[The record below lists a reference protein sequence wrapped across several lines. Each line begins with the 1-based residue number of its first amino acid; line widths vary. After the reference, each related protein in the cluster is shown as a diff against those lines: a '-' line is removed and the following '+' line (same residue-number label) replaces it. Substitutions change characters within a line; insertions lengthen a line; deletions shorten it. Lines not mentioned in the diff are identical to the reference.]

1 MQRIAIVDP
10 TESTRESLR
19 TLLLGVDFVWL
30 EAECARYEYFYD
42 VINQSMPDLAIV
54 ALDADKNRAL
64 QMIGQ
69 LAVDYP
75 RLPILTISHDH
86 QALLQ
91 SLQKGAK
98 YFLTHPVGLEDMLSA
113 LRRAL
118 GDASHSDG
126 SSSGSSSGQLGVAP
140 RQSGAAIMVAV
151 LGSRGGVGTTTL
163 AVNLAA
169 TLACEPGNGVALVDL
184 DLALGDADIALE
196 VNGIENISIADLARN
211 IERLDMNF
219 LRRALVKH
227 EATGLAILRHPLEIM
242 EMGVIHEGHVERI
255 LNLLKISYSHLVL
268 DLSKSL
274 LPTDLMAMRMSDV
287 ILLTAQLEL
296 SSLRNVVRLIH
307 CMGSEEGLAEKVR
320 VVVNRVGAESIEEG
334 ISLKKAEEV
343 IGKPIFWQI
352 PNDTKPLIAARVA
365 GAPLIKHSPKCRA
378 QLAIAGLAHALSGK
392 AGTGSSA
399 ELKTKRG
406 FGLFGRR

>member
-1 MQRIAIVDP
+1 MQRVAIVDP

-30 EAECARYEYFYD
+30 EAECARYEYFFD
-42 VINQSMPDLAIV
+42 VIGKSPPDLAIV

-69 LAVDYP
+69 LSVEHP
-75 RLPILTISHDH
+75 KLPILTISHDH

-98 YFLTHPVGLEDMLSA
+98 YFLTHPVGLEDMLAA

-118 GDASHSDG
+118 GEYGGTETSQGSVIRQTSASSII
-126 SSSGSSSGQLGVAP
+126 
-140 RQSGAAIMVAV
+140 AI

-169 TLACEPGNGVALVDL
+169 TLAADPSNSVALLDL
-184 DLALGDADIALE
+184 DLTLGDADIALE
-196 VNGIENISIADLARN
+196 VNGLENISIADLARN

-219 LRRALVKH
+219 LRRAMTKH
-227 EATGLAILRHPLEIM
+227 EATGLSILRHPLEIS
-242 EMGVIHEGHVERI
+242 EVGAIHEQHVERI
-255 LNLLKISYSHLVL
+255 LNLLKISYTHLVL
-268 DLSKSL
+268 DLSKCL
-274 LPTDLMAMRMSDV
+274 LPTDLMALRLADQIMLV
-287 ILLTAQLEL
+287 AQLEL

-307 CMGSEEGLAEKVR
+307 CLGSEENLADRVR
-320 VVVNRVGAESIEEG
+320 VVINRQGADTVEEG

-343 IGKPIFWQI
+343 IGKPIFWQV
-352 PNDTKPLIAARVA
+352 PNDPKSVIAARVS
-365 GAPLIKHSPKCRA
+365 GHPLVKHAPKSRVQQSIYGMT
-378 QLAIAGLAHALSGK
+378 QALYGK
-392 AGTGSSA
+392 PTNDMARGS
-399 ELKTKRG
+399 KG
-406 FGLFGRR
+406 WGLFSKR